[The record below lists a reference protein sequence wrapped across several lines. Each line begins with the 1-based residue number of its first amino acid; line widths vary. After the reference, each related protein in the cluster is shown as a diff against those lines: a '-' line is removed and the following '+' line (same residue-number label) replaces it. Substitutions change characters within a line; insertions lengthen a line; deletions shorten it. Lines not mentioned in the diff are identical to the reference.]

1 MDSNT
6 QTATSNELT
15 YTKQMFQSS
24 SNKTELL
31 GVPWN
36 NLTDKLSI
44 SIAKFQQAVTKRNM
58 LSYVASIYDLLG
70 IISPCYVL
78 GIVLYSELCNEKIR
92 WDSEALS
99 ILETN
104 L

>member
-1 MDSNT
+1 MDSNPL
-6 QTATSNELT
+6 TATSNELN
-15 YTKQMFQSS
+15 YAKQMFQSS
-24 SNKTELL
+24 SKKTELL

-44 SIAKFQQAVTKRNM
+44 SIPKSQQTVTKRNL

-78 GIVLYSELCNEKIR
+78 GIVLYSGLCNEKIR

-99 ILETN
+99 ILKTN